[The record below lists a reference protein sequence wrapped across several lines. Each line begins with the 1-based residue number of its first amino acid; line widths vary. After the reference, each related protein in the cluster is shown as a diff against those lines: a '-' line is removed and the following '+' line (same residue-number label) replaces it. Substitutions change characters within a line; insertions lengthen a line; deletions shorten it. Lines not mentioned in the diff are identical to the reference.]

1 MWNDGIYFIAEIQWK
16 TASSQNFTEIGQS
29 AAELWPQPIFNMA
42 AVRHLEFE
50 KKIIF
55 GHLPVIEFQICI
67 CVPNFINIG
76 WFFVQIWRFYDLQY
90 GGHPPSWIFEILRF
104 FSPDL
109 YRHAILLPCAKFHW
123 SRTIGCW
130 VMAKKQ
136 FLKLGCPPSW
146 ILCLV
151 FYRASAYDARYWY
164 SNSVCPSV
172 CP

>member
-104 FSPDL
+104 SHLTSIAMLFCFPVQNFTE
-109 YRHAILLPCAKFHW
+109 A
-123 SRTIGCW
+123 G
-130 VMAKKQ
+130 Q
-136 FLKLGCPPSW
+136 
-146 ILCLV
+146 
-151 FYRASAYDARYWY
+151 SAAELWQK
-164 SNSVCPSV
+164 NNF
-172 CP
+172 